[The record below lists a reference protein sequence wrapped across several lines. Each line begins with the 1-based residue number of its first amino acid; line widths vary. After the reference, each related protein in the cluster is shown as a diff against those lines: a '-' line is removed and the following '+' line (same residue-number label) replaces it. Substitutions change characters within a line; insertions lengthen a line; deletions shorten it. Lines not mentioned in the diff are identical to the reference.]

1 MGWLGAMSLL
11 GGLVGLIAI
20 AWARLRWWTPRPEV
34 FYRVEASR
42 LRHVRAHRRE
52 YVLGELG
59 LTGDAARSAIDEH
72 LDDYRSKPIARH
84 DAQIIAW
91 IVRRC
96 GGQARAVP
104 DVERTD
110 ELAIG

>member
-1 MGWLGAMSLL
+1 MSLL

-20 AWARLRWWTPRPEV
+20 ACVRLRWWTPRPEV
-34 FYRVEASR
+34 LYRVEASR
-42 LRHVRAHRRE
+42 LRQVRARRRE

-59 LTGDAARSAIDEH
+59 ITGDAARSAIDER
-72 LDDYRSKPIARH
+72 LDDYRSRPIARH
-84 DAQIIAW
+84 DAQIVAW

-104 DVERTD
+104 DAEPSSEFTP
-110 ELAIG
+110 A